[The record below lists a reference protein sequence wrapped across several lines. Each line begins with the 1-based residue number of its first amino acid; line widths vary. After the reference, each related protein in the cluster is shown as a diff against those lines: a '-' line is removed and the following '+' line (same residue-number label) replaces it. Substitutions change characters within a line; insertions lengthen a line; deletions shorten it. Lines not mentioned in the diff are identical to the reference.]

1 MKTLVRETY
10 QIIKLNGRNLLLFE
24 ALYRLLT
31 GILYLR
37 LVNAGLKFSLD
48 RAGYTYLTAG
58 NVWDFLLKPWT
69 LAVFV
74 LLTAAGLLLI
84 MIEIGGL
91 LTVYSGAAY
100 SLWL

>member
-58 NVWDFLLKPWT
+58 NVWD
-69 LAVFV
+69 
-74 LLTAAGLLLI
+74 
-84 MIEIGGL
+84 
-91 LTVYSGAAY
+91 SC
-100 SLWL
+100 

>member
-48 RAGYTYLTAG
+48 R
-58 NVWDFLLKPWT
+58 
-69 LAVFV
+69 V
-74 LLTAAGLLLI
+74 LL
-84 MIEIGGL
+84 
-91 LTVYSGAAY
+91 
-100 SLWL
+100 